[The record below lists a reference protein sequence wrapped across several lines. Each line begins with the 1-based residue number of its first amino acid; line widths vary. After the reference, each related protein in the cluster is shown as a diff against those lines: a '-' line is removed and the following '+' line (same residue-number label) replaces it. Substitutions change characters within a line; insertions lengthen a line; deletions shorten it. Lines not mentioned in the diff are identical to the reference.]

1 MPEISTDYINV
12 YMHIQNFK
20 TFCDLV
26 ETKSFSKAARL
37 NEVTQSAVS
46 QQLKAM
52 EAHYDMLIIDRNQK
66 KFRLTPQGTAL
77 YSTFKEIL
85 DLYEKL
91 NCEIQE
97 MRNIVSG
104 TIQISTVNSI
114 GLHEL
119 PPYLKSFIKQF
130 PSVNARVEY
139 RRANLVYEDVLH
151 GNADLGLVAFPP
163 PHKDLTIIP
172 FANDELIIVM
182 SPEHRLT
189 KKRSISMND
198 LSGVEFIAFERD
210 IPTRKA
216 TDEILAKAGVDVQVV
231 MEFDNVETVKR
242 AIEINA
248 GIAILPAST
257 VITESERNQL
267 IIYKLEGGIH
277 NRPLAVIHKKNR
289 ILTPALRSF
298 VELMQN
304 GEEECFLTPT

>member
-1 MPEISTDYINV
+1 
-12 YMHIQNFK
+12 MHIQNFK

-52 EAHYDMLIIDRNQK
+52 ESHYDMLIIDRNQK

-85 DLYEKL
+85 ALYEKL

-119 PPYLKSFIKQF
+119 PPYLKSFIREF
-130 PSVNARVEY
+130 PSVNTRVEY

-151 GNADLGLVAFPP
+151 GTADLGLVAFPVS
-163 PHKDLTIIP
+163 HKELVSSV
-172 FANDELIIVM
+172 FAQDELIVAM
-182 SPEHRLT
+182 NPDHPLA
-189 KKRSISMND
+189 KKKKVRVKD
-198 LSGVEFIAFERD
+198 LQGEEFIAFERD

-216 TDEILAKAGVDVQVV
+216 TDEILSNAGVEVSVV

-242 AIEINA
+242 ALEIKA
-248 GIAILPAST
+248 GIAILPGNT
-257 VITESERNQL
+257 VANEVERDQL
-267 IIYKLEGGIH
+267 AACKLEDGKH
-277 NRPLAVIHKKNR
+277 VRPLAVIHKKNR
-289 ILTPALRSF
+289 MLTPALRSF
-298 VELMQN
+298 VDLMKSK
-304 GEEECFLTPT
+304 PTVGD

>member
-1 MPEISTDYINV
+1 
-12 YMHIQNFK
+12 MHIQNFK

-97 MRNIVSG
+97 MSNIVSG

-198 LSGVEFIAFERD
+198 LSGVEFVAFERD

-216 TDEILAKAGVDVQVV
+216 TDEILAKAGVEVQVV

-267 IIYKLEGGIH
+267 VIYKLEGGIH

-304 GEEECFLTPT
+304 GEEE

>member
-1 MPEISTDYINV
+1 
-12 YMHIQNFK
+12 MHIQNFK

-52 EAHYDMLIIDRNQK
+52 ESHYDMLIIDRNQK
-66 KFRLTPQGTAL
+66 KFRLTPQGTVL

-85 DLYEKL
+85 VLYEKL

-119 PPYLKSFIKQF
+119 PPYLKSFIKDF

-151 GNADLGLVAFPP
+151 GSADIGLVAFPVN
-163 PHKDLTIIP
+163 HKELTTIN
-172 FANDELIIVM
+172 FAQDELVVAM
-182 SPEHRLT
+182 NPEHSLAN
-189 KKRSISMND
+189 KKALSISD
-198 LSGVEFIAFERD
+198 LRGEEFISFERD

-216 TDEILAKAGVDVQVV
+216 TDEMLSNAGVDISVV

-242 AIEINA
+242 ALEINA
-248 GIAILPAST
+248 GIAILPRHT
-257 VITESERNQL
+257 VLNETERKQL
-267 IIYKLEGGIH
+267 VAIKLDNGIH
-277 NRPLAVIHKKNR
+277 VRPLAIIHKKNR

-298 VELMQN
+298 VELMKN
-304 GEEECFLTPT
+304 SPIEVH

>member
-1 MPEISTDYINV
+1 
-12 YMHIQNFK
+12 MHIQNFK

-52 EAHYDMLIIDRNQK
+52 ESHYDMLIIDRNQK
-66 KFRLTPQGTAL
+66 KFRLTPQGTVL

-85 DLYEKL
+85 ALYEKL

-119 PPYLKSFIKQF
+119 PPYLKSFIKEF

-151 GNADLGLVAFPP
+151 GTADIGLVAFPVS
-163 PHKDLTIIP
+163 HKELTTIN
-172 FANDELIIVM
+172 FAQDELVVAM
-182 SPEHRLT
+182 NPEHSLA
-189 KKRSISMND
+189 KKKNLSIDN
-198 LSGVEFIAFERD
+198 LGGEEFIAFERD

-216 TDEILAKAGVDVQVV
+216 TDEMLSNAGVEISVV

-242 AIEINA
+242 ALEINA
-248 GIAILPAST
+248 GIAILPANT
-257 VITESERNQL
+257 VTNEIDRNQL
-267 IIYKLEGGIH
+267 VALKLDHGVH
-277 NRPLAVIHKKNR
+277 VRPLAIIHKKNR
-289 ILTPALRSF
+289 MLTPALRSF
-298 VELMQN
+298 VELMKTHPLAE
-304 GEEECFLTPT
+304 G

>member
-1 MPEISTDYINV
+1 
-12 YMHIQNFK
+12 MHIQNFK

-26 ETKSFSKAARL
+26 ETQSFSKAAKL

-52 EAHYDMLIIDRNQK
+52 ESHYQMLIIDRNQK
-66 KFRLTPQGTAL
+66 KFRLTPQGNAL

-85 DLYEKL
+85 TLYERL

-97 MRNIVSG
+97 MRNVVSG

-114 GLHEL
+114 GLHVL
-119 PPYLKSFIKQF
+119 PPYLKSFIKEF

-151 GNADLGLVAFPP
+151 GSADIGLVAFPEP
-163 PHKDLTIIP
+163 NKELTITP
-172 FANDELIIVM
+172 FANDELIVAL
-182 SPEHRLT
+182 SPEHPFN
-189 KKRSISMND
+189 KKSMIKMND
-198 LSGVEFIAFERD
+198 LQGVEFIAFEKD

-216 TDEILAKAGVDVQVV
+216 TDKILSEAGVNVSIV

-248 GIAILPAST
+248 GLAILPAST
-257 VITESERNQL
+257 VVNEVERNQL
-267 IIYKLEGGIH
+267 VSYKLEGGIH
-277 NRPLAVIHKKNR
+277 NRPLAMIYKDSR
-289 ILTPALRSF
+289 LLTPALRSF
-298 VELMQN
+298 VNM
-304 GEEECFLTPT
+304 LTNDPA

>member
-1 MPEISTDYINV
+1 M

-198 LSGVEFIAFERD
+198 LSGVEFVAFERD

-216 TDEILAKAGVDVQVV
+216 TDEILAKAGVEVQVV

-267 IIYKLEGGIH
+267 VIYKLEGGIH

>member
-1 MPEISTDYINV
+1 M

-104 TIQISTVNSI
+104 TIQISTINSI

-163 PHKDLTIIP
+163 PHKDLTVIP

-198 LSGVEFIAFERD
+198 LSDVEFVAFERD

-216 TDEILAKAGVDVQVV
+216 TDEILAKAGVEVQVV

-257 VITESERNQL
+257 VITESDRNQL
-267 IIYKLEGGIH
+267 VIYKLEGGIH
-277 NRPLAVIHKKNR
+277 NRPLAIIHKKNR

-304 GEEECFLTPT
+304 GEEE

>member
-1 MPEISTDYINV
+1 
-12 YMHIQNFK
+12 MHIQNFK

-151 GNADLGLVAFPP
+151 GNSDLGLVAFPP
-163 PHKDLTIIP
+163 THKDLTIIP

-198 LSGVEFIAFERD
+198 LSGVEFVAFERD

-216 TDEILAKAGVDVQVV
+216 TDEILAKAGVEVQVV

-267 IIYKLEGGIH
+267 VIYKLEGGIH
-277 NRPLAVIHKKNR
+277 NRPLAIIHKKNR

-304 GEEECFLTPT
+304 GEEE

>member
-1 MPEISTDYINV
+1 
-12 YMHIQNFK
+12 MHIQNFK

-198 LSGVEFIAFERD
+198 LSGVEFVAFERD

-216 TDEILAKAGVDVQVV
+216 TDEILAKAGVEVQVV

-304 GEEECFLTPT
+304 GEEE

>member
-1 MPEISTDYINV
+1 
-12 YMHIQNFK
+12 MHIQNFK

-198 LSGVEFIAFERD
+198 LSGVEFVAFERD

-216 TDEILAKAGVDVQVV
+216 TDEILAKAGVEVQVV

-267 IIYKLEGGIH
+267 VIYKLEGGIH

-304 GEEECFLTPT
+304 GEEE

>member
-1 MPEISTDYINV
+1 
-12 YMHIQNFK
+12 MHIQNFK

-52 EAHYDMLIIDRNQK
+52 ESHYEMLIIDRNQK
-66 KFRLTPQGTAL
+66 KFRLTPQGTVL

-85 DLYEKL
+85 ALYEKL

-119 PPYLKSFIKQF
+119 PPYLKTFIKEF

-151 GNADLGLVAFPP
+151 GTADIGLVAFPVN
-163 PHKDLTIIP
+163 HKELTTIN
-172 FANDELIIVM
+172 FAQDELVVAM
-182 SPEHRLT
+182 NPEHSLA
-189 KKRSISMND
+189 KKKNLSID
-198 LSGVEFIAFERD
+198 HLAGEEFIAFERD

-216 TDEILAKAGVDVQVV
+216 TDEMLSNAGVEISVV

-242 AIEINA
+242 ALEINA
-248 GIAILPAST
+248 GIAILPANT
-257 VITESERNQL
+257 VTNEIDRKQL
-267 IIYKLEGGIH
+267 IALKLDHGAH
-277 NRPLAVIHKKNR
+277 VRPLAIIHKKNR
-289 ILTPALRSF
+289 MLTPALRSF
-298 VELMQN
+298 VELMKN
-304 GEEECFLTPT
+304 NPLTEG

>member
-198 LSGVEFIAFERD
+198 LSGVEFVAFERD

-216 TDEILAKAGVDVQVV
+216 TDEILAKAGVEVQVV

-277 NRPLAVIHKKNR
+277 NRPLAVIQKNNR

-304 GEEECFLTPT
+304 GEEE

>member
-1 MPEISTDYINV
+1 
-12 YMHIQNFK
+12 MHIQNFK

-198 LSGVEFIAFERD
+198 LSGVEFVAFERD

-216 TDEILAKAGVDVQVV
+216 TDEILAKAGVEVQVV

-248 GIAILPAST
+248 GIAILPSST

-267 IIYKLEGGIH
+267 VIYKLEGGIH

-304 GEEECFLTPT
+304 GEED

>member
-1 MPEISTDYINV
+1 
-12 YMHIQNFK
+12 MHIQNFK

-52 EAHYDMLIIDRNQK
+52 ESHYDMLIIDRNQK
-66 KFRLTPQGTAL
+66 KFRLTPQGTVL

-85 DLYEKL
+85 VLYEKL

-119 PPYLKSFIKQF
+119 PPYLKSFIKDF

-151 GNADLGLVAFPP
+151 GSADIGLVAFPVN
-163 PHKDLTIIP
+163 HKELTTIN
-172 FANDELIIVM
+172 FAQDELVVAM
-182 SPEHRLT
+182 NPEHSLAN
-189 KKRSISMND
+189 KKTLSIRD
-198 LSGVEFIAFERD
+198 LQGEEFISFERD

-216 TDEILAKAGVDVQVV
+216 TDEMLSNAGVDISVV

-242 AIEINA
+242 ALEINA
-248 GIAILPAST
+248 GIAILPRHT
-257 VITESERNQL
+257 VLNETERKQL
-267 IIYKLEGGIH
+267 VAIKLDNGIH
-277 NRPLAVIHKKNR
+277 VRPLAIIHKKNR

-298 VELMQN
+298 VELMKN
-304 GEEECFLTPT
+304 SPIEVH

>member
-1 MPEISTDYINV
+1 MPAISTGYIRM

-85 DLYEKL
+85 DLYDKL

-119 PPYLKSFIKQF
+119 PPYLKSFIKEF

-139 RRANLVYEDVLH
+139 RRANLVYDDVLH

-163 PHKDLTIIP
+163 PHKELTIIP
-172 FANDELIIVM
+172 FANDELIIAM
-182 SPEHRLT
+182 SPEHHLT
-189 KKRSISMND
+189 KKRTIAMDD
-198 LSGVEFIAFERD
+198 LNGIEFIAFERD

-216 TDEILAKAGVDVQVV
+216 TDEILAKAGVEVSVV

-248 GIAILPAST
+248 GVAILPAST
-257 VITESERNQL
+257 VVTESERNQL
-267 IIYKLEGGIH
+267 VIYKLEGGIH

-298 VELMQN
+298 VELMQD
-304 GEEECFLTPT
+304 GENK

>member
-1 MPEISTDYINV
+1 M

-104 TIQISTVNSI
+104 TIQISTINSI

-151 GNADLGLVAFPP
+151 GNSDLGLVAFPP
-163 PHKDLTIIP
+163 THKDLTIIP

-198 LSGVEFIAFERD
+198 LSGVEFVAFERD

-216 TDEILAKAGVDVQVV
+216 TDEILAKAGVEVQVV

-267 IIYKLEGGIH
+267 VIYKLEGGIH
-277 NRPLAVIHKKNR
+277 NRPLAIIHKKNR

-304 GEEECFLTPT
+304 GEEE

>member
-1 MPEISTDYINV
+1 
-12 YMHIQNFK
+12 MHIQNFK

-52 EAHYDMLIIDRNQK
+52 ESHYEMLIIDRNQK
-66 KFRLTPQGTAL
+66 KFRLTPQGTVL

-85 DLYEKL
+85 ALYEKL

-119 PPYLKSFIKQF
+119 PPYLKTFIKEF
-130 PSVNARVEY
+130 PSVNTRVEY

-151 GNADLGLVAFPP
+151 GTADIGLVAFPVN
-163 PHKDLTIIP
+163 HKELTTIN
-172 FANDELIIVM
+172 FAQDELVVAM
-182 SPEHRLT
+182 NPEHSLA
-189 KKRSISMND
+189 KKKNLSID
-198 LSGVEFIAFERD
+198 HLAGEEFIAFERD

-216 TDEILAKAGVDVQVV
+216 TDEMLSNAGVEISVV

-242 AIEINA
+242 ALEINA
-248 GIAILPAST
+248 GIAILPANT
-257 VITESERNQL
+257 VTNEIDRKQL
-267 IIYKLEGGIH
+267 IALKLDHGAH
-277 NRPLAVIHKKNR
+277 VRPLAIIHKKNR
-289 ILTPALRSF
+289 MLTPALRSF
-298 VELMQN
+298 VELMKN
-304 GEEECFLTPT
+304 NPLTEG

>member
-1 MPEISTDYINV
+1 
-12 YMHIQNFK
+12 MHIQNFK

-52 EAHYDMLIIDRNQK
+52 ESHYDMLIIDRNQK
-66 KFRLTPQGTAL
+66 KFRLTPQGTVL

-85 DLYEKL
+85 VLYEKL

-119 PPYLKSFIKQF
+119 PPYLKSFIKDF

-151 GNADLGLVAFPP
+151 GSSDIGLVAFPVK
-163 PHKDLTIIP
+163 HKELTTIN
-172 FANDELIIVM
+172 FAQDELVVAM
-182 SPEHRLT
+182 NPEHSLAN
-189 KKRSISMND
+189 KKTLSISD
-198 LSGVEFIAFERD
+198 LRGEEFISFERD

-216 TDEILAKAGVDVQVV
+216 TDEMLSNAGVDISIV

-242 AIEINA
+242 ALEINA
-248 GIAILPAST
+248 GIAILPRHT
-257 VITESERNQL
+257 VLNETERKQL
-267 IIYKLEGGIH
+267 VAIKLDNGIH
-277 NRPLAVIHKKNR
+277 ARPLAIILKKNR
-289 ILTPALRSF
+289 LLTPALRSF
-298 VELMQN
+298 VELMKNSPIEVQ
-304 GEEECFLTPT
+304 